1 MNRVRGIFLPVP
13 IPFSVC
19 AFVIVAAAIV
29 VTGCPKP
36 PAGPDLKARD
46 FVQVNR
52 NGFGYIENLIDLND
66 YPWGLVYFQPD
77 GAAEGHV
84 YVSTG
89 NGIDDQV
96 LYEIGEWEYPIP
108 PLRPGEIRRFRP
120 DLGPRRW
127 QSVLDIRNY
136 EWGPVFNTTGFR
148 AMQVYRPEGENEPN
162 YLYAGSAST
171 IPSLW
176 RSASGER
183 FDWEIVWSDTRKG
196 SIRTMV
202 VHDGILYFNFIPG
215 GEIGDGSPGEVWAH
229 DGKTVW
235 NVVNDGFGN
244 PDNRGIWTLAS
255 FNGYLYAS
263 VANLETGFEV
273 WKLEGP
279 NSEPPKLALANGG
292 SDPANEA
299 AATSLVYKD
308 KLYFGT
314 QVFGGFTSTVGGQ
327 LFKGGDLIRLDADD
341 NMEVVVGPN
350 SVSGFG
356 SGFDRSM
363 NAYIWSLEEF
373 NGELY
378 VGTWDQ
384 ATIYQYVVDYF
395 PESISQ
401 LISFLVLV
409 SDYGNTE
416 KFDTELKR
424 SPTPLST
431 ALEAGGDIYRSP
443 DGDTFTLLMN
453 DGFGDPY
460 NYGARNMLAVGD
472 DLYVGMANIYEGI
485 EIWRG
490 TRDEQGR

>member
-1 MNRVRGIFLPVP
+1 MRR
-13 IPFSVC
+13 
-19 AFVIVAAAIV
+19 
-29 VTGCPKP
+29 
-36 PAGPDLKARD
+36 
-46 FVQVNR
+46 
-52 NGFGYIENLIDLND
+52 
-66 YPWGLVYFQPD
+66 
-77 GAAEGHV
+77 
-84 YVSTG
+84 
-89 NGIDDQV
+89 
-96 LYEIGEWEYPIP
+96 YE
-108 PLRPGEIRRFRP
+108 
-120 DLGPRRW
+120 
-127 QSVLDIRNY
+127 V
-136 EWGPVFNTTGFR
+136 GPVYNTTGFR
-148 AMQVYRPEGENEPN
+148 ALQVYRPQGEDAPN
-162 YLYAGSAST
+162 YLYAGSASGT
-171 IPSLW
+171 PSLW
-176 RSASGER
+176 RSPSGER
-183 FDWEIVWSDTRKG
+183 FDWQNIWSESRKG

-202 VHDGILYFNFIPG
+202 VHDGLLYFNFIPG
-215 GEIGDGSPGEVWAH
+215 GEIGDGSPGEIWAH
-229 DGKTVW
+229 DGDSVW
-235 NVVNDGFGN
+235 NVINDGFGN
-244 PDNRGIWTLAS
+244 PDNRGIWTLES

-263 VANLETGFEV
+263 VANLATGFEV

-279 NSEPPKLALANGG
+279 NGAPPQLVLANGG

-314 QVFGGFTSTVGGQ
+314 QVFGGFTSGTSGGG
-327 LFKGGDLIRLDADD
+327 LFKGGELIRVDADD

-350 SVSGFG
+350 SVSGYG
-356 SGFDRSM
+356 PGFNRSM

-409 SDYGNTE
+409 SDYNNAESMETRM
-416 KFDTELKR
+416 KR
-424 SPTPLST
+424 SPTPLSN

-443 DGDTFTLLMN
+443 DGDTFTPVMT

-472 DLYVGMANIYEGI
+472 ELYVGMANIYEGL

-490 TRDEQGR
+490 SKMGLKR

>member
-1 MNRVRGIFLPVP
+1 MISL
-13 IPFSVC
+13 
-19 AFVIVAAAIV
+19 FVA
-29 VTGCPKP
+29 GCPLT
-36 PAGPDLKARD
+36 GDDTGLKARD

-52 NGFGYIENLIDLND
+52 NGFGYIENLVDLND

-77 GAAEGHV
+77 GAEEGHV
-84 YVSTG
+84 YASTG

-96 LYEIGEWEYPIP
+96 LYEIGQWDFPIP

-120 DLGPRRW
+120 DRGPRYW

-136 EWGPVFNTTGFR
+136 ETGPVFSTTGFR
-148 AMQVYRPEGENEPN
+148 ALQVYRPPGENEPN

-171 IPSLW
+171 TPSLW
-176 RSASGER
+176 RSPTGER
-183 FDWEIVWSDTRKG
+183 FDWETVWSNPRKG
-196 SIRTMV
+196 SIRVMV
-202 VHDGILYFNFIPG
+202 VHNGILYFNFIPG
-215 GEIGDGSPGEVWAH
+215 GEIGDGSPGEIWAH
-229 DGKTVW
+229 DGHDVW
-235 NVVNDGFGN
+235 MVTNDGFGN
-244 PDNRGIWTLAS
+244 PDNKGIWTLAS

-263 VANLETGFEV
+263 VANLDTGFEV

-279 NSEPPKLALANGG
+279 NNEPPQLVLANGG

-314 QVFGGFTSTVGGQ
+314 QVFGGFTSGTAGGG
-327 LFKGGDLIRLDADD
+327 LFKGGDLIRVDADD
-341 NMEVVVGPN
+341 TMEVVVGPG

-356 SGFDRSM
+356 SGFDRSL
-363 NAYIWSLEEF
+363 NAYIWSLVEYR
-373 NGELY
+373 GELY

-409 SDYGNTE
+409 SDYGNT
-416 KFDTELKR
+416 DSMDSLKR
-424 SPTPLST
+424 SPTPLSN
-431 ALEAGGDIYRSP
+431 ALEAGGDLYRSP
-443 DGDTFTLLMN
+443 DGDTFTPVMT

-460 NYGARNMLAVGD
+460 NYGARNMLTVGD
-472 DLYVGMANIYEGI
+472 DLYVGMANIYEGL

-490 TRDEQGR
+490 TRPPQNR